1 METIAIELPKPVF
14 EKLSRMAELSHRP
27 VVEYLSE
34 SLDLKVMPDV
44 PAEMQAELAQM
55 IYLNDKALWDATQP
69 VLSPKEVERLRELNQ
84 KLKEEN
90 GLLADGTQE
99 IDALVLKY
107 NFSTLRRA
115 RAFALL
121 KLRGFTIPFPP
132 NSFEDA
138 KRA

>member
-1 METIAIELPKPVF
+1 METMTLELPKPIF
-14 EKLSRMAELSHRP
+14 EKLIHMAELSHRP

-69 VLSPKEVERLRELNQ
+69 VLSPKEVERLRELNRR
-84 KLKEEN
+84 LKES
-90 GLLADGTQE
+90 GLSTDETRE

-121 KLRGFTIPFPP
+121 KLRGFTIPFPSS
-132 NSFEDA
+132 SFEDV